1 MFDGGARSKPATP
14 DGSTIMTTPVREAG
28 LFLALVYALA
38 VVVALGLPES
48 ELAPILTVLTPLL
61 GVAIVSVTIVRR
73 GNRKAFWAGL
83 GLQRPGLRWWPV
95 AICVPLVV
103 TVLAY
108 LVALARRRRRTATP
122 GSAAGWIRA
131 DGIDLLISATIG
143 AVFILGEEI
152 GWRGFLLPRMHTLL
166 PRRAAWVVTGLA
178 QGLYHLPLILLTT
191 TYNSVGSRW
200 IIAPSVVIVVTGGGV
215 FYGWLRDSSNSLWPV
230 AIAHN
235 AINVCFE
242 TAAKTIIAVSPAG
255 LAYVAG
261 EGGWATMCA
270 TWLVAGVLLITN
282 SPGRSG
288 QRQMGEPLS
297 ADSMVVTGR
306 CGT

>member
-1 MFDGGARSKPATP
+1 M
-14 DGSTIMTTPVREAG
+14 
-28 LFLALVYALA
+28 
-38 VVVALGLPES
+38 
-48 ELAPILTVLTPLL
+48 
-61 GVAIVSVTIVRR
+61 
-73 GNRKAFWAGL
+73 
-83 GLQRPGLRWWPV
+83 
-95 AICVPLVV
+95 
-103 TVLAY
+103 
-108 LVALARRRRRTATP
+108 
-122 GSAAGWIRA
+122 AGWIRA

-261 EGGWATMCA
+261 EGGWATMGA

-282 SPGRSG
+282 SSGRRGPTPGGSISEC
-288 QRQMGEPLS
+288 RQHGR
-297 ADSMVVTGR
+297 DRTGAA
-306 CGT
+306 T